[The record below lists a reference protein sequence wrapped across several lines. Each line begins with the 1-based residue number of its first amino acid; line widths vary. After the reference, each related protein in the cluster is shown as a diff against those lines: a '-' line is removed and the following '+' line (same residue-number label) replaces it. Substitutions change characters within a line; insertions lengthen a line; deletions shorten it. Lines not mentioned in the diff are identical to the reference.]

1 MSEMERI
8 VLEMLGPDDKES
20 NSRYYR
26 GPASEPPEEAA

>member
-26 GPASEPPEEAA
+26 GSHPEEAA